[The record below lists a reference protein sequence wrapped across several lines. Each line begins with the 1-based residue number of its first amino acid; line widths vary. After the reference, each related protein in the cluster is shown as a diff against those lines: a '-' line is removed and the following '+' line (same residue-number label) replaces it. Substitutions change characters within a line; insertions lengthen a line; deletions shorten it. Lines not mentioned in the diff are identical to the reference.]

1 MLYEIRAK
9 AEIHARMSMVDR
21 VQERGVNREEKE
33 KTKVRTGREKKRRKQ
48 RGWKGQR
55 GNGDKVFPVI
65 RW

>member
-33 KTKVRTGREKKRRKQ
+33 KTKVRTGREKKKTKTKRMEGTKR
-48 RGWKGQR
+48 
-55 GNGDKVFPVI
+55 
-65 RW
+65 